1 VKLMCKRLIDQI
13 RELTADEDDAEESQR
28 WQPSVA
34 EAHVCQDGNDRD
46 EYVFDGKHGL
56 NPGGLLGRS
65 EPHKPTPY
73 DGITCVVVHSSH

>member
-1 VKLMCKRLIDQI
+1 MCKRLIDQI

-56 NPGGLLGRS
+56 NPGRATR
-65 EPHKPTPY
+65 PKRATQT
-73 DGITCVVVHSSH
+73 DAV